1 MKKFVTLF
9 CAGLLAFLLVASPVN
24 SVFAA
29 EGTSITAEEDGEC
42 GCVVTPIEGIE
53 KYQIIYKLLVSKEF
67 KKASKKLLKDGY
79 LWDVT
84 KEIEVLR
91 NETAG
96 GIIMVGVPFKNING
110 TDGIAAFFDGVYMG
124 ISPAEAPHNH

>member
-24 SVFAA
+24 SVYAA
-29 EGTSITAEEDGEC
+29 KTTNVTAENDGEC
-42 GCVVTPIEGIE
+42 GCVVTPIEGPE

-79 LWDVT
+79 IWNVT

-91 NETAG
+91 NESEG
-96 GIIMVGVPFKNING
+96 GMIMVGVPFVNKNGNV
-110 TDGIAAFFDGVYMG
+110 TMAVFFDGKYMD
-124 ISPAEAPHNH
+124 PDKLPKK